1 MVCEETVPS
10 EISVL
15 ERVIVTGAVGIDFVV
30 MVKPKFCGI
39 GIGEI
44 FDGDK
49 PPPPP
54 PTIIAGP
61 IALASSCFTSSLTG
75 LVSIC
80 LIIVPVFVSELVFIP
95 EIVIPGT
102 SCEVAV
108 SAAIFGLVTTE
119 SVASSACKTKV
130 DTKGT
135 GIKIDPIRNIAK
147 SDDIFIL
154 LFYYLENDLIPAYIL
169 YTNIHLK
176 GSSTIL
182 KTIKVQ

>member
-30 MVKPKFCGI
+30 MVKTKVLPSSDVLPEPGNTIKPKFCGI

-61 IALASSCFTSSLTG
+61 IGLASSCFTSNLTG

-154 LFYYLENDLIPAYIL
+154 FL
-169 YTNIHLK
+169 
-176 GSSTIL
+176 
-182 KTIKVQ
+182 